1 MNFFFPSVAHFLFL
15 DLFFIK
21 IFFLPLL
28 MFFIGF
34 LGLIVY
40 RQNLLILLMAIELLL
55 LSVNLLF
62 SFSSLWLDDIN
73 GQIFALVVLTVA
85 AAESAIGLAII
96 VTIFNLVS
104 DVNLVS
110 LSKIK
115 A

>member
-1 MNFFFPSVAHFLFL
+1 MNFFIPSLSHFFFL

-21 IFFLPLL
+21 IFLLPLI

-34 LGLIVY
+34 LGLIIY

-55 LSVNLLF
+55 LSVNLFF

-73 GQIFALVVLTVA
+73 GQIFALIVLTVA

-104 DVNLVS
+104 DVNLVT

-115 A
+115 S